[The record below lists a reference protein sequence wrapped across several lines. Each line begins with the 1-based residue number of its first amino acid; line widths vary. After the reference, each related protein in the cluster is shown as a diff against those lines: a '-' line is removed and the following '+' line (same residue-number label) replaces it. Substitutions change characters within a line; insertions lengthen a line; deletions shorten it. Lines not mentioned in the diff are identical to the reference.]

1 MYTKELLDFLT
12 SEVEQL
18 KKAGRFKNELS
29 LTSAQGP
36 RVKVGDREVLMF
48 ASNNYLGLAA
58 HPQIVAAAK
67 SSLDHFGFG
76 LSSVRFISGTTV
88 LHQELEKAAA
98 DFLEIEDAILFSS
111 CFAANEA
118 FFAALFTPLGGEEQK
133 PSVIYTDE
141 LNHASIIDGLK
152 LVRGSHLVKRI
163 YPHNNPV
170 ELEKM
175 LAEDATTPYQFKVIA
190 TDGVFSMEGELAQLP
205 RLAGLSKKFQ
215 ALLFVDDSHGLGVC
229 GKTGRG
235 SAEELGV
242 LGEIDVFS
250 GTFSKALGGAGGGF
264 LAGKKELIDFL
275 RQKARPYTFSNSLS
289 TTIVQG
295 SLAAIK
301 LLKEQPDLLIK
312 LKDNTLYFREKIKAA
327 GFKIIEGN
335 HPIVPIM
342 TYDAA
347 ITQKMSQ
354 ELLKRGLYVVGLWFP
369 VVPEG
374 QARLRIQ
381 ISAAH
386 LRTDLDQ
393 AIEILTA
400 VGQELKIIK

>member
-12 SEVEQL
+12 GEVEQL
-18 KKAGRFKNELS
+18 KKEGRFKNELA

-36 RVKVGDREVLMF
+36 RVKVKDKEVLMF
-48 ASNNYLGLAA
+48 ASNNYLGLAS
-58 HPQIVAAAK
+58 HPRIIAAAK
-67 SSLDHFGFG
+67 SCLDDFGFG

-88 LHQELEKAAA
+88 LHQELEKEVAG
-98 DFLEIEDAILFSS
+98 FLQTEDAILFSS

-118 FFAALFTPLGGEEQK
+118 FFAALFTPSGGEQK

-152 LVRGSHLVKRI
+152 LVRGNHLVKKI
-163 YPHNNPV
+163 YPHNNLI

-175 LAEDATTPYQFKVIA
+175 LLEDAAGDYQFKVIA
-190 TDGVFSMEGELAQLP
+190 TDGVFSMEGELAGLP
-205 RLAGLSKKFQ
+205 KLAELSKKFQ

-229 GKTGRG
+229 GQAGRG

-242 LGEIDVFS
+242 LEQIDVFS

-295 SLAAIK
+295 SLTAVK

-312 LKDNTLYFREKIKAA
+312 LKENTLYFREKIAAA
-327 GFKIIEGN
+327 GFKIINGH

-342 TYDAA
+342 LNDAA
-347 ITQKMSQ
+347 LTQKMSQ

-374 QARLRIQ
+374 QARLRVQ

-386 LRTDLDQ
+386 LKADLDQ
-393 AIEILTA
+393 AIAILTT
-400 VGQELKIIK
+400 VGRELKIIK